1 MAELKLNDEQV
12 NAALQAAILAAIG
25 DIGRERIIKEAVS
38 YLIANDTRFKGQVSP
53 LMEIVQNAAR
63 EIAKTIL
70 TDKLATDET
79 FTTEVHRLYEDAVK
93 KMFDVA
99 TREKL
104 VERLA
109 NKMAEGLEKDR
120 Y

>member
-1 MAELKLNDEQV
+1 MAELKLSDEQV

-38 YLIANDTRFKGQVSP
+38 YLLASDTRFKGQPSP

-63 EIAKTIL
+63 EIAKNIL
-70 TDKLATDET
+70 TDKLASDET

-93 KMFDVA
+93 KMFDVS